1 MQSVGRISRLYGT
14 DGEVMITLYRDF
26 PRDFDTS
33 KPLFIRVSG
42 LIVPLYMD
50 SFEFR
55 GNSSANVRFADLD
68 SDRRVGEFI
77 TSELFLPEAEGEL
90 TYNEDGDEEF
100 TFEDLIG
107 YQVEATY
114 GDGYVFMG
122 EVTAYYD
129 STRNPLFGVMM
140 DGDEVLI
147 PAAEEFIAG
156 IDFEQRRVVFLLPE
170 GLLDL

>member
-1 MQSVGRISRLYGT
+1 MQSVGRINRLYGT

-26 PRDFDTS
+26 PQNFDTS
-33 KPLFIRVSG
+33 KPLFIKVNG
-42 LIVPLYMD
+42 LAVPLYLER
-50 SFEFR
+50 FERR
-55 GNSSANVRFADLD
+55 GTSSANVLFADLD

-77 TSELFLPEAEGEL
+77 TQELFMPETENEA
-90 TYNEDGDEEF
+90 TYNEDGEEEF

-114 GDGYVFMG
+114 GDGYLFVG
-122 EVTAYYD
+122 EITDFYD
-129 STRNPLFGVMM
+129 TTRNPLFGVLM

-156 IDFEQRRVVFLLPE
+156 IDFEERRVVFLLPE